1 MTFSYKLSKDQ
12 KNLMLDYMEGVCSS
26 SKISK
31 RTLGNAIRCY
41 HVSYPIFLLLLVFYA
56 SKICVQVII
65 LSLFIAMFFFIICNG
80 CILTMLENR
89 LCGDEFTLADLW
101 IEMMDLKLDN
111 KARMTM
117 SFVIAAG
124 FCTFVGIIYAI
135 RFV

>member
-1 MTFSYKLSKDQ
+1 MQFSYKLSKEQ
-12 KNLMLDYMEGVCSS
+12 KNSLLDRMEMACSS
-26 SKISK
+26 RKISK
-31 RTLGNAIRCY
+31 KTIGNTIRCY

-56 SKICVQVII
+56 SKLCVQLIV

-101 IEMMDLKLDN
+101 IEMMELKLDN

-117 SFVIAAG
+117 SFVIAGG

-135 RFV
+135 RFL